1 MARKYEILAE
11 SLVVD
16 LIPSQVRRTSLIVAH
31 AYPIRSPQTS
41 RLSPHRLLPKA
52 TGLARAFTTSSLV
65 AALLVTALFASCA
78 QARIGS
84 NGLLGNRIPN
94 RPAQVT
100 STITTSVSDLISAL
114 QAQVVAL
121 EGALT
126 QSLDKLAT
134 ALNDNASA
142 ATLALQAQIYALR
155 NSIDTLNA
163 RIANLDLLLYI
174 RITRPGGAT
183 PQATPVALQSRIS
196 SLTGSIPAI
205 NKRATSLN
213 ADLAGILPNLRAL
226 LSQRVAAL
234 TQRVGALNLDV
245 SALAAQVDALIA
257 PLSDALGVAD
267 LVALLPQPAGMLRG
281 VLTSFDGLL
290 PVGAANIQITKM
302 GSVYAVAY
310 ELVATGM
317 AEAPQAAA
325 IYSGNSTCGQAA
337 PPVALQLPGTWQLLS
352 SVSWSLANVLTVAPA
367 DLADVLSAIQT
378 GTNGQLYIG
387 FTATSSSLS
396 GKLLAGRF

>member
-1 MARKYEILAE
+1 MARSPLA
-11 SLVVD
+11 
-16 LIPSQVRRTSLIVAH
+16 
-31 AYPIRSPQTS
+31 
-41 RLSPHRLLPKA
+41 
-52 TGLARAFTTSSLV
+52 SSLV

-78 QARIGS
+78 QSRLVS

-100 STITTSVSDLISAL
+100 ITITSTVSDLKSTL
-114 QAQVVAL
+114 QAQVNLL

-126 QSLDKLAT
+126 QSLNKLAT

-142 ATLALQAQIYALR
+142 ATLALQAQIFALQS
-155 NSIDTLNA
+155 SIDSLNA
-163 RIANLDLLLYI
+163 RIANLDLILYL
-174 RITRPGGAT
+174 RITRPGGVA

-196 SLTGSIPAI
+196 SLKGSIPAI

-213 ADLAGILPNLRAL
+213 TDLAGILPNLRAL

-267 LVALLPQPAGMLRG
+267 LVALLPHPAGMLRG
-281 VLTSFDGLL
+281 VLTSCEGLL
-290 PVGAANIQITKM
+290 PVGAANIQITNM
-302 GSVYAVAY
+302 GSAYAVAY
-310 ELVATGM
+310 QLVATGM

-367 DLADVLSAIQT
+367 DLAAVLSAIQA
-378 GTNGQLYIG
+378 GINGQLFIG
-387 FTATSSSLS
+387 FTGSSSSLS
-396 GKLLAGRF
+396 GKLVGGRL

>member
-1 MARKYEILAE
+1 MARSPLA
-11 SLVVD
+11 S
-16 LIPSQVRRTSLIVAH
+16 T
-31 AYPIRSPQTS
+31 
-41 RLSPHRLLPKA
+41 
-52 TGLARAFTTSSLV
+52 LV
-65 AALLVTALFASCA
+65 AALLVTALLASCA

-114 QAQVVAL
+114 QAQVLSL

-134 ALNDNASA
+134 ALNENASA
-142 ATLALQAQIYALR
+142 ATLALQAQISALQS
-155 NSIDTLNA
+155 SIDTLNA
-163 RIANLDLLLYI
+163 RIANLDLILYL
-174 RITRPGGAT
+174 RITRPGGAAPQST
-183 PQATPVALQSRIS
+183 PAAIQSRIS
-196 SLTGSIPAI
+196 SVTGNIPAI
-205 NKRATSLN
+205 TKRATSLN
-213 ADLAGILPNLRAL
+213 TDVMGTLPNLRAL

-234 TQRVGALNLDV
+234 TQRVGALNVDV

-267 LVALLPQPAGMLRG
+267 LVALLPRPAGMLRG
-281 VLTSFDGLL
+281 VLTSCNGLL
-290 PVGAANIQITKM
+290 PVGAANIQITNM
-302 GSVYAVAY
+302 GSSYAVAY

-367 DLADVLSAIQT
+367 DLADVLSAIQPSAS
-378 GTNGQLYIG
+378 GQLYIG
-387 FTATSSSLS
+387 FAGTSSSLS
-396 GKLLAGRF
+396 GKLVGSRL

>member
-1 MARKYEILAE
+1 MARSPLA
-11 SLVVD
+11 S
-16 LIPSQVRRTSLIVAH
+16 T
-31 AYPIRSPQTS
+31 
-41 RLSPHRLLPKA
+41 
-52 TGLARAFTTSSLV
+52 LV

-114 QAQVVAL
+114 QAQVVSL
-121 EGALT
+121 EGTLT

-134 ALNDNASA
+134 ALNENASA
-142 ATLALQAQIYALR
+142 ATLALQAQISALQS
-155 NSIDTLNA
+155 SIDTLNA
-163 RIANLDLLLYI
+163 RIANLDLILYL
-174 RITRPGGAT
+174 RITRPGGAAPQST
-183 PQATPVALQSRIS
+183 PAAIQSRIS
-196 SLTGSIPAI
+196 SVTGNIPAI
-205 NKRATSLN
+205 TKRATSLKT
-213 ADLAGILPNLRAL
+213 DVMGTLPNLRAL

-234 TQRVGALNLDV
+234 TQRVGALNVDV

-267 LVALLPQPAGMLRG
+267 LVALLPRPAGMLRG
-281 VLTSFDGLL
+281 VLTSCNGLL
-290 PVGAANIQITKM
+290 PVGAANIQITNM
-302 GSVYAVAY
+302 GSSYAVAY

-367 DLADVLSAIQT
+367 DLADVLSAIQA
-378 GTNGQLYIG
+378 GINGQLFIG
-387 FTATSSSLS
+387 FTGSSSSLS
-396 GKLLAGRF
+396 GKLVGGRL

>member
-1 MARKYEILAE
+1 MARSPLA
-11 SLVVD
+11 
-16 LIPSQVRRTSLIVAH
+16 
-31 AYPIRSPQTS
+31 
-41 RLSPHRLLPKA
+41 
-52 TGLARAFTTSSLV
+52 SSLV
-65 AALLVTALFASCA
+65 AALLVTALFASCS
-78 QARIGS
+78 QSRLVS

-100 STITTSVSDLISAL
+100 ITITSTVSDLKSTL
-114 QAQVVAL
+114 QAQVNLL

-126 QSLDKLAT
+126 QSLNKLAT

-142 ATLALQAQIYALR
+142 ATLALQAQIFALQS
-155 NSIDTLNA
+155 SIDSLNA
-163 RIANLDLLLYI
+163 RIANLDLILYL
-174 RITRPGGAT
+174 RITRPGGVA

-196 SLTGSIPAI
+196 SLKGSIPAI

-213 ADLAGILPNLRAL
+213 TDLAGILPNLRAL

-267 LVALLPQPAGMLRG
+267 LVALLPHPADMLRG
-281 VLTSFDGLL
+281 VHHSCTLLSHSILSLILFYCCSPRHCRHAAWRADLVRGPSPGGSSQHSDHQHGLG
-290 PVGAANIQITKM
+290 VCG
-302 GSVYAVAY
+302 
-310 ELVATGM
+310 GM

-367 DLADVLSAIQT
+367 DLADVLSAIQPSAS
-378 GTNGQLYIG
+378 GQLYIG
-387 FTATSSSLS
+387 FTGSSSSLS
-396 GKLLAGRF
+396 GKLVGGRL

>member
-1 MARKYEILAE
+1 MAERSWSSGFFIE
-11 SLVVD
+11 S
-16 LIPSQVRRTSLIVAH
+16 
-31 AYPIRSPQTS
+31 
-41 RLSPHRLLPKA
+41 
-52 TGLARAFTTSSLV
+52 SSLV